1 MPPPAAGWPRR
12 SAAAIAAALALAPAG
27 CGGGGGG
34 GDGTERTPPD
44 RLAVTLS
51 SEAGPSFRV
60 ALDCAVA
67 DRPAC
72 AEILDALREE
82 RDAGGCAPIADT
94 GARIVVRGT
103 IGGDEVGAAID
114 RRTDCEARLY
124 DRVRAALSP

>member
-1 MPPPAAGWPRR
+1 MPPPAPRWLAR
-12 SAAAIAAALALAPAG
+12 CAAATAAALVLAG
-27 CGGGGGG
+27 CGGGGGDG
-34 GDGTERTPPD
+34 GETEREPPD

-51 SEAGPSFRV
+51 SETGPSFRV
-60 ALDCAVA
+60 SLDCGVA

-82 RDAGGCAPIADT
+82 RDAERCEPIAAT

-103 IGGDEVGAAID
+103 IGGEQVGAAID

-124 DRVRAALSP
+124 DRVRAALAP